1 MSNTV
6 INTYLLNLHSNPIIP
21 ILLIKKTKSEMSHY
35 GDLTGSNETRFQ
47 TSVPF

>member
-21 ILLIKKTKSEMSHY
+21 ILLIKKTKSEMSYY
-35 GDLTGSNETRFQ
+35 GDLTGEQ
-47 TSVPF
+47 